1 LNNLGPV
8 IGVLGILVWWIWLRI
23 AMLRSNPSQAA

>member
-8 IGVLGILVWWIWLRI
+8 IGVLGIIIWWIRLRI
-23 AMLRSNPSQAA
+23 AMLRSNPNRVA